1 VDKPS
6 EYISE
11 GRPFRRKSDYSS
23 LSSVLSSESD
33 WASSDFPPAWTFDL
47 DVVRVWLG
55 FESSVPGVQGFDA
68 DFDSSSVLA
77 SVSALYWDGCVW
89 LGCVLLVPEVHVLD
103 VDCEVLSLFIPVL
116 SLDWVVRFWLGC
128 ELTVP
133 EVHVFDVDCEV
144 LSLFIPDWDVP
155 V

>member
-1 VDKPS
+1 MNLVYRNVLLQKSVDEPS

-33 WASSDFPPAWTFDL
+33 LASSDFPPAWTFDL
-47 DVVRVWLG
+47 DVRVWLV

-68 DFDSSSVLA
+68 DFDSSSVLVP
-77 SVSALYWDGCVW
+77 VSALYWDGCVW
-89 LGCVLLVPEVHVLD
+89 LGCELL
-103 VDCEVLSLFIPVL
+103 
-116 SLDWVVRFWLGC
+116 
-128 ELTVP
+128 VP

-144 LSLFIPDWDVP
+144 LSLFMSDWDVP